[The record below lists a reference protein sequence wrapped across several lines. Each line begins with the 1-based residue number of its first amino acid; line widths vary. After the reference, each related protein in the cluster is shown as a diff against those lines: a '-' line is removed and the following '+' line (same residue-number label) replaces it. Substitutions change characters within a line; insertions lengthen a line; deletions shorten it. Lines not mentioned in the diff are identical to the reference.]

1 MAGGIALS
9 AKFDVSIAE
18 PLDSKLESVS
28 TFSEL
33 ASTEFPY
40 KGMQKLVEDEGDN
53 GIIYH
58 LGTDLTTW
66 STSTDEDALKQGD
79 NTLTETLKLG
89 PFSALSSFNTLIE
102 VYLTSISSSCT
113 EISTGDISS
122 NVVNVGNVVSTVQKG
137 GDLNEL
143 LISAINGIVFKSEI
157 LGRGIKFNDIDTD
170 EANVDFSTDDN
181 NLLSIGKSKENLQQK
196 HTVTDFTDA
205 FTIPNGTNNATLTM
219 TNAIDKDVTITA
231 TSFAN
236 VGDACELSSLL
247 GVGYP
252 IVVADTGVTLVDPN
266 SVAPDAFNIKGLRR
280 MNDLSGIVQIQVY

>member
-33 ASTEFPY
+33 ASTPFPY

-53 GIIYH
+53 GVIYV
-58 LGTDLTTW
+58 LGTDLVTW
-66 STSTDEDALKQGD
+66 STSTYEGAH
-79 NTLTETLKLG
+79 
-89 PFSALSSFNTLIE
+89 I
-102 VYLTSISSSCT
+102 I
-113 EISTGDISS
+113 
-122 NVVNVGNVVSTVQKG
+122 
-137 GDLNEL
+137 
-143 LISAINGIVFKSEI
+143 
-157 LGRGIKFNDIDTD
+157 
-170 EANVDFSTDDN
+170 
-181 NLLSIGKSKENLQQK
+181 
-196 HTVTDFTDA
+196 TDFTDA
-205 FTIPNGTNNATLTM
+205 FTVPNGTNNATLTM

-252 IVVADTGVTLVDPN
+252 IVVAGTGVALVDPN
-266 SVAPDAFNIKGLRR
+266 GVASDSFNVKGLRR
-280 MNDLSGIVQIQVY
+280 MNDLGGVVQIQVY